1 MTRSTPIPTPVRRG
15 RPRRRSWLAAFA
27 LVGALAAGGPT
38 GCGYNRIQQL
48 DEQASQAQRQIE
60 VQLKRRADLI
70 PNLVATVKGF
80 AAQETAILTRVADAQ
95 RGLTGALGR
104 PGGANPQELAQAN
117 DRLTQSLVPVFT
129 LVTSYPQLQ
138 SNQQFLQLQDEL
150 TGTENRIAV
159 SRTDYNNSVRE
170 YNTLIRTFPT
180 AVTAKATGA
189 KTREYFEITNAG
201 DREVPTVDFGGGA
214 APAGGG
220 AAGAPAAT
228 VPPSGAAAPPPARQ

>member
-1 MTRSTPIPTPVRRG
+1 VGFRARFGARLSALL
-15 RPRRRSWLAAFA
+15 LAA
-27 LVGALAAGGPT
+27 ALAAGGPSA
-38 GCGYNRIQQL
+38 CGYNRIQQL
-48 DEQASQAQRQIE
+48 YETASQSQRQIE

-80 AAQETAILTRVADAQ
+80 AAQEQAILTRVADAQ

-117 DRLTQSLVPVFT
+117 DNLSRALVPVFT
-129 LVTSYPQLQ
+129 LVQSYPQLQ

-159 SRTDYNNSVRE
+159 ARTDYNNAVRE

-189 KTREYFEITNAG
+189 KAREYFEITNAS
-201 DREVPTVDFGGGA
+201 DREAPKVDFGG
-214 APAGGG
+214 AP
-220 AAGAPAAT
+220 AAGAPAAGAPAAGT
-228 VPPSGAAAPPPARQ
+228 PAASAPAGAAPAGAAAPPPARQ

>member
-1 MTRSTPIPTPVRRG
+1 MRDRIT
-15 RPRRRSWLAAFA
+15 RRRRLTRTA
-27 LVGALAAGGPT
+27 LTSALAAVMALGTT
-38 GCGYNRIQQL
+38 GCGYNRIQTL
-48 DEQASQAQRQIE
+48 DEQAAQSKQQIE

-117 DRLTQSLVPVFT
+117 DNLSRALVPVFT

-159 SRTDYNNSVRE
+159 ARTDYNGAVRE

-180 AVTAKATGA
+180 AVTARGTGA
-189 KTREYFEITNAG
+189 RQSDYIEVTNPGA
-201 DREVPTVDFGGGA
+201 REVPRVDFGGGA
-214 APAGGG
+214 GTAP
-220 AAGAPAAT
+220 AGAPA
-228 VPPSGAAAPPPARQ
+228 PAAAPR

>member
-1 MTRSTPIPTPVRRG
+1 
-15 RPRRRSWLAAFA
+15 
-27 LVGALAAGGPT
+27 
-38 GCGYNRIQQL
+38 
-48 DEQASQAQRQIE
+48 
-60 VQLKRRADLI
+60 
-70 PNLVATVKGF
+70 
-80 AAQETAILTRVADAQ
+80 
-95 RGLTGALGR
+95 
-104 PGGANPQELAQAN
+104 
-117 DRLTQSLVPVFT
+117 VPVFT

-201 DREVPTVDFGGGA
+201 DRAVPTVDFGGGA